1 MEGQPDFEISIA
13 HQAKP
18 FPLGP
23 LAVATFINSKSDG
36 KAPIAI
42 TSKPVQCFDDKQ
54 LESTVKLVRSKEYL
68 PPTPPLYNISNL
80 VVK

>member
-1 MEGQPDFEISIA
+1 MEAQPEFELSIA
-13 HQAKP
+13 SQAKP

-42 TSKPVQCFDDKQ
+42 ASKPVPCFDDKH
-54 LESTVKLVRSKEYL
+54 LSSTVKLVRTKEYL
-68 PPTPPLYNISNL
+68 PKLSNVSHL
-80 VVK
+80 

>member
-1 MEGQPDFEISIA
+1 MEAQPDCEISIA
-13 HQAKP
+13 N
-18 FPLGP
+18 PLGL

-42 TSKPVQCFDDKQ
+42 TSKPIQCFDDKQ
-54 LESTVKLVRSKEYL
+54 PESTVKLVRSKEYL
-68 PPTPPLYNISNL
+68 PPPLYNISNL

>member
-1 MEGQPDFEISIA
+1 MEAQPDFELSIA
-13 HQAKP
+13 NQAKP

-36 KAPIAI
+36 KAPITI

-54 LESTVKLVRSKEYL
+54 PASTVKLVRTKEYL
-68 PPTPPLYNISNL
+68 LQTVQHFLTF
-80 VVK
+80 